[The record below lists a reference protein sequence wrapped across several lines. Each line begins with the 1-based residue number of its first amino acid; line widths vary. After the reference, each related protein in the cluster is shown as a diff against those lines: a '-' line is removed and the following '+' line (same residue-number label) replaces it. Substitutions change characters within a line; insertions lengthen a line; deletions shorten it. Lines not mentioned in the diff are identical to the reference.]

1 MSNNFVL
8 MRSHELPEE
17 WQLQVDPEYTRLTA
31 MRLGIPL
38 ENVLSLVVLE
48 APDTAAGR
56 AYYHWYI
63 NAMNSMES
71 NTATDIVPV
80 MLTNLQDFGQLDGRM
95 RLSQFNNSLSH
106 IGRPCHL
113 ARVDGAMTTPESPEN
128 VGG

>member
-17 WQLQVDPEYTRLTA
+17 WQRQVDPEYTRHTA
-31 MRLGIPL
+31 MRLGILP
-38 ENVLSLVVLE
+38 ENVLSLVILE

-63 NAMNSMES
+63 NTMNS

-80 MLTNLQDFGQLDGRM
+80 MLTNLQDFVQLGGRK
-95 RLSQFNNSLSH
+95 RLEQFNDAMIH
-106 IGRPCHL
+106 TGRPCHF
-113 ARVDGAMTTPESPEN
+113 ARVDGIMAARSHLTT
-128 VGG
+128 